1 MAEEKISRQS
11 DSVQQAWSAEL
22 FATASQTWSEL
33 LSEHLRKVTSGAGPV
48 LNWADPVAA
57 IRAAGSFLDAGK
69 PADSDELIQ
78 RIRGL
83 ISEMLSRG
91 QNLHHPRYIG
101 HQVPSSSPVAGLFD
115 AVGSVTNQ
123 VMAIYEMGPWST
135 AVEHALIERLCRKVG
150 WESESSSGVLTHGGS
165 LANLTALLTARN
177 VCFPDSWRSGLPDG
191 AVLVANADVHY
202 CVTRTAGILGLGV
215 ENVLRVPVN
224 EQRRMRTDLLDQLL
238 SQLRRQGRPV
248 MAVSACA
255 GSTPTGAFDD
265 LEQVA
270 EICTRHGVW
279 MHVDAAHGGS
289 VIFSDRHRQLLRGI
303 ERADSIVWDAHK
315 MMFVPA
321 LCTAVLYR
329 NREVRF
335 QTFAQDAPYLFD
347 PSSPGMADIDSG
359 MRTVECT
366 KRAAGFGL
374 WGLWSLFGEQIFADL
389 VDQVLERS
397 QQFHRMLQ
405 EADDFESCN
414 DPACNILT
422 FRYCPDWPGASDPEL
437 NWLQREIRTRLIR
450 SGEFYIVQTSL
461 EQTVVLRT
469 TVMNPLTTT
478 SDFGDL
484 LDAVRRTGKQILG
497 ERSAGGCG

>member
-1 MAEEKISRQS
+1 MAEEEASSQT

-22 FATASQTWSEL
+22 FARASQAWSEV
-33 LSEHLRKVTSGAGPV
+33 LSEHLRNVTAGNGPV
-48 LNWADPVAA
+48 LNWADPAA
-57 IRAAGSFLDAGK
+57 AVRAAGSFLDAGS
-69 PADSDELIQ
+69 PACSDELVP
-78 RIRGL
+78 RLRTL

-101 HQVPSSSPVAGLFD
+101 HQVPSSSPLAGLFD

-150 WESESSSGVLTHGGS
+150 WSAAGSSGVLTHGGS

-177 VCFPDSWRSGLPDG
+177 VCFPESWRSGLPAG

-215 ENVLRVPVN
+215 ENVLRVPVDQ
-224 EQRRMRTDLLDQLL
+224 QRRMRTDQLDQLL
-238 SQLRRQGRPV
+238 SQLRRDQRPV

-270 EICTRHGVW
+270 EICQRHGVW

-289 VIFSDRHRQLLRGI
+289 VIFSERHRQLLRGI

-329 NREVRF
+329 DREVRF

-389 VDQVLERS
+389 VDQVLERA
-397 QQFHRMLQ
+397 QQFHRLLLAA
-405 EADDFESCN
+405 EDFEPCN

-422 FRYCPDWPGASDPEL
+422 FRYCPDWPGASDLQL

-461 EQTVVLRT
+461 DQTVVLRT
-469 TVMNPLTTT
+469 TVMNPLTATA
-478 SDFGDL
+478 DFRDL
-484 LDAVRRTGKQILG
+484 LDAVRRTGQKILQ
-497 ERSAGGCG
+497 ERAAES